1 MGMPIPTE
9 SSVAPAE
16 TSTPPQVSSLAER
29 ECGGTPKRFAIGIAP
44 LGVVSIGIVPMG
56 VVSIGVVP
64 MGVFS
69 IGAVG
74 MGLVNLCVVGMGVVV
89 AGVNVMGVWWAGVEG
104 MGVQRLGGGAGIG
117 HHSRNHAPGLSAPSL
132 SDNLYAYPSKAEALR
147 KARELGCSG
156 AHAMGKLWMPCE
168 AHPAAPSDG
177 QGPSEAP

>member
-1 MGMPIPTE
+1 MPIPTE
-9 SSVAPAE
+9 SSM
-16 TSTPPQVSSLAER
+16 PPTESPRLPQRPVHEER
-29 ECGGTPKRFAIGIAP
+29 GCGGTPKRFAIGIAP

-104 MGVQRLGGGAGIG
+104 MGVKRLGGGAALG
-117 HHSRNHAPGLSAPSL
+117 HHARHALAAPSARA
-132 SDNLYAYPSKAEALR
+132 NLYAYPSKAEALR

-156 AHAMGKLWMPCE
+156 AHAMGKLWMPCS
-168 AHPAAPSDG
+168 AHPVTP
-177 QGPSEAP
+177 EAP